1 MLESSFQARLIKE
14 IKKRF
19 EGCVV
24 VKNDPNYLQGFPDLT
39 IFFNDRYALLECK
52 RSRDEPHQ
60 PNQDFYVRKMNG
72 MSYAAFIFPENK
84 EEILNELQTAL
95 RSEK

>member
-1 MLESSFQARLIKE
+1 M
-14 IKKRF
+14 
-19 EGCVV
+19 